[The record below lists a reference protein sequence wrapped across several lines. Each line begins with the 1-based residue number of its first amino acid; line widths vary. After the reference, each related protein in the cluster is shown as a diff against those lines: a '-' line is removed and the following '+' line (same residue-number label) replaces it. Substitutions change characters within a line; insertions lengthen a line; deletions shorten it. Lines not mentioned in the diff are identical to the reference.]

1 MEKIP
6 WVQWGKL
13 WYHAILSTPDPFP
26 HPSPTR
32 PPLAPSMQTT
42 TPQPPHFPEPHALST
57 PQKVYLWLCSFSLAS
72 LLIADIVGIKLFHIP
87 LPFKILG
94 YDAIDHTCGMLTF
107 PITFVLTDLVN
118 EYFGKRAARRLTYIG
133 VAMGLFVF
141 VVVNVAQAMPY
152 LDKPYNVPKE
162 AFDTIFGSA
171 KVMYVAS
178 LAAYFCGQ
186 LADISLF
193 GLIKRLT
200 GERYVWLRATGSTIV
215 SQFLD
220 SFVVSYLAFS
230 LGRQIFPSAGNTP
243 APLAD
248 IPEIAVTGY
257 TLKFV
262 IAIGMTPV
270 IYAGRFILQ
279 RWFGLRPLAVK

>member
-1 MEKIP
+1 MSH
-6 WVQWGKL
+6 Q
-13 WYHAILSTPDPFP
+13 TP
-26 HPSPTR
+26 S
-32 PPLAPSMQTT
+32 SQ
-42 TPQPPHFPEPHALST
+42 HFPEPHALT
-57 PQKVYLWLCSFSLAS
+57 RPQKVYLWLCSFSLAS

-87 LPFKILG
+87 LPFKVLG
-94 YDAIDHTCGMLTF
+94 YDAIEHTCGMLTF
-107 PITFVLTDLVN
+107 PVTFVLTDLVN
-118 EYFGKRAARRLTYIG
+118 EYFGKKAARRLTYIG
-133 VAMGLFVF
+133 VAMGAFVF
-141 VVVNVAQAMPY
+141 VVVNIAQAMPY
-152 LDKPYNVPKE
+152 LDKPYNVSKE
-162 AFDTIFGSA
+162 SFDAIFGSA

-178 LAAYFCGQ
+178 LAAYLCGQ

-200 GERYVWLRATGSTIV
+200 GERYVWLRATGSTVV

-248 IPEIAVTGY
+248 IPGIAVTGY

-270 IYAGRFILQ
+270 IYAGRWVL
-279 RWFGLRPLAVK
+279 RKWFGLVPMAAE